1 MFKKDTIEYECS
13 ISPRQLGDKFDT
25 LMLKKAK
32 DDLVNKCTGYGFIK
46 QIFRIQKKSDGLVT
60 NNSDIIFT
68 LFLEVLVCNPQV
80 GDEIECD
87 ITDKDDRIGKPM
99 MKKEPLLVI
108 IFSEDDNIYEI
119 GDTVVGRI
127 TDKRIDKTNNM
138 INLLVD
144 VI

>member
-13 ISPRQLGDKFDT
+13 ILPRQLGDKLDT